1 MNDEDERTEIA
12 TMIASIALD
21 VLERLE
27 DDPEAR
33 FAFFRDYVELAMRA
47 INQDYRISS

>member
-1 MNDEDERTEIA
+1 MRIQDERTEIA

-27 DDPEAR
+27 GDPEAR
-33 FAFFRDYVELAMRA
+33 FAFFRDYVELATRA
-47 INQDYRISS
+47 INQDSRIST